1 MQDRVLAIDYGE
13 KRIGLALS
21 DPLWLTAQPLSFL
34 ENNKIF
40 FVELQKIIQEYDVK
54 KIVLGLPKNLQGH
67 DTAKTLEVRAFAEK
81 LRKNL
86 SMEVVFWDERFSTVA
101 VNKFLIGADVSR
113 KKRKK
118 VVDSQAAAFFL
129 QGYMDRYRHGD
140 LTLAP

>member
-13 KRIGLALS
+13 KRIGLAVS

-40 FVELQKIIQEYDVK
+40 FVEAQKIIQEYDVK

-67 DTAKTLEVRAFAEK
+67 DTAKTLEVRTFAEK
-81 LRKNL
+81 LQKNL

-129 QGYMDRYRHGD
+129 QGYMDRYRQ
-140 LTLAP
+140 

>member
-13 KRIGLALS
+13 KRIGLAVS

-40 FVELQKIIQEYDVK
+40 FVEAQKIIQEYDVK

-129 QGYMDRYRHGD
+129 QGYMDRYRQ
-140 LTLAP
+140 

>member
-67 DTAKTLEVRAFAEK
+67 DTAKTLEVRTFAEK
-81 LRKNL
+81 LQKNL

-129 QGYMDRYRHGD
+129 QGYMDRYRQ
-140 LTLAP
+140 

>member
-67 DTAKTLEVRAFAEK
+67 DTAKTLEVRTFAEK
-81 LRKNL
+81 LQKNL

-129 QGYMDRYRHGD
+129 QGYMDRYR
-140 LTLAP
+140 

>member
-13 KRIGLALS
+13 KRIGLAVS

-40 FVELQKIIQEYDVK
+40 FVESQKIIQEYDVK

-129 QGYMDRYRHGD
+129 QGYMDRYRQ
-140 LTLAP
+140 

>member
-13 KRIGLALS
+13 KRIGLAVS

-40 FVELQKIIQEYDVK
+40 FVESQKIIQEYDVK

-86 SMEVVFWDERFSTVA
+86 SIEVVFWDERFSTVA

-129 QGYMDRYRHGD
+129 QGYMDRYRQ
-140 LTLAP
+140 

>member
-129 QGYMDRYRHGD
+129 QGYMDRYRQ
-140 LTLAP
+140 

>member
-13 KRIGLALS
+13 KRIGLAVS

-67 DTAKTLEVRAFAEK
+67 DTAKTLEVRTFAEK
-81 LRKNL
+81 LQKNL

-129 QGYMDRYRHGD
+129 QGYMDRYRQ
-140 LTLAP
+140 